1 MTNSVNSA
9 KDLDSILFD
18 ISPKIKELAGLCEAN
33 TGIDKELFV
42 KHDVKRGL
50 RDVNGK
56 GVLAGLTN
64 ISDVCAKK
72 IVNGEEVPCAGNLYY
87 RGYNIKDLVR
97 GFLDADHFGYEEI
110 AYLLLFGELPTVV
123 QLDGFHE
130 TLTER
135 RTLPPNFVR
144 DVIMKAPSR
153 DMMNSL
159 SRSILSLYR
168 YDAKADD
175 TSIPNVLRQCL
186 NLISQF
192 PMLMVYSYHAY
203 NFRMGEDLYIYA
215 PQPNLSTAENILMM
229 LREDKKYTKLEARIL
244 DMALVLHMD
253 HGGGNNST
261 FTTHVVT
268 SSGTDTYSTMSAAM
282 ASLKGPKHGGA
293 NIKVT
298 QMFADMKEKISDWT
312 DEDEVHQYL
321 EDLLDKKA
329 FDQKGLIYGMGH
341 AIYSVSDPRAE
352 IFKQFVEQLAKE
364 KGREEE
370 YALYAMVE
378 RMAPQ
383 VIGEK
388 RKIYKGV
395 NANVDFYSGLVYSML
410 DLPASLY
417 TPIFAAARIVGWSA
431 HRLEE
436 LKNVDKIIR
445 PAYKPLSPY
454 REYVKMEDR

>member
-1 MTNSVNSA
+1 MNSA

-18 ISPKIKELAGLCEAN
+18 MSPKIKELEGLCEAN

-87 RGYNIKDLVR
+87 RGYNIKDLVE
-97 GFLDADHFGYEEI
+97 GFLREEHYGFEEI
-110 AYLLLFGELPTVV
+110 AYLLLFGELPSASE
-123 QLDGFHE
+123 LAGFHE
-130 TLTER
+130 TLVER

-159 SRSILSLYR
+159 SRSILNLYS
-168 YDAKADD
+168 YDSKADD

-192 PMLMVYSYHAY
+192 PMLMVYGYHAY
-203 NFRMGEDLYIYA
+203 NYRMGEDLYIYA
-215 PQPNLSTAENILMM
+215 PDPKLSTAENILMM
-229 LREDKKYTKLEARIL
+229 LREDRKYTELEAKIL

-268 SSGTDTYSTMSAAM
+268 SSGTDTYSTIAAAM
-282 ASLKGPKHGGA
+282 ASLKGPKHGVA

-298 QMFADMKEKISDWT
+298 QMFEDMKSVLTDWSD
-312 DEDEVHQYL
+312 DDQIRAYL
-321 EDLLDKKA
+321 EALLDKQA
-329 FDQKGLIYGMGH
+329 FDKKGLIYGMGH
-341 AIYSVSDPRAE
+341 AVYSLSDPRE
-352 IFKQFVEQLAKE
+352 RVFKGFVEQLANA
-364 KGREEE
+364 KGRAEDM
-370 YALYAMVE
+370 ALYNNIE
-378 RMAPQ
+378 RIAPML
-383 VIGEK
+383 IAKE
-388 RKIYKGV
+388 RKIFKGV
-395 NANVDFYSGLVYSML
+395 SPNVDFYSGFVYDML
-410 DLPASLY
+410 DIPKELY
-417 TPIFAAARIVGWSA
+417 TPLFAIARIVGWSA
-431 HRLEE
+431 HRIEE
-436 LKNVDKIIR
+436 LVTTDKIIR
-445 PAYKPLSPY
+445 PAYKSLVTK
-454 REYVKMEDR
+454 REYVDRSHRD